1 MAPSS
6 IALRQS
12 TGTRVADRPRGL
24 SVCWWAGGAGVCCG
38 TGVGITLNMLYL
50 NAYLWGF
57 QWPIVQEMRKQ
68 VRQTTLAEP
77 KERTMCRMD

>member
-1 MAPSS
+1 M
-6 IALRQS
+6 
-12 TGTRVADRPRGL
+12 
-24 SVCWWAGGAGVCCG
+24 CCG